1 MAKKPTKPN
10 LPQDL
15 LDRARREIAQN
26 GDVIEAAPM
35 ASSDPD
41 VKKAAPRRVFVPTTN
56 LQSQYAYVL
65 LDLRNMATLA
75 VGLAAILIV
84 LSFVI

>member
-15 LDRARREIAQN
+15 LDRARRELAQN
-26 GDVIEAAPM
+26 GGVAETAQAA
-35 ASSDPD
+35 SDPD
-41 VKKAAPRRVFVPTTN
+41 AKKAAPRRVYVPETN
-56 LQSQYAYVL
+56 LQNQYAYVL

-75 VGLAAILIV
+75 AGLAVILIV

>member
-1 MAKKPTKPN
+1 MTKKSTKPN

-15 LDRARREIAQN
+15 LDRARREMGQSSP
-26 GDVIEAAPM
+26 VEPVAAPE
-35 ASSDPD
+35 DGQ
-41 VKKAAPRRVFVPTTN
+41 KKPAAPRRVFVTGADLHT
-56 LQSQYAYVL
+56 QYAYVL

-75 VGLAAILIV
+75 AALAAVLIV